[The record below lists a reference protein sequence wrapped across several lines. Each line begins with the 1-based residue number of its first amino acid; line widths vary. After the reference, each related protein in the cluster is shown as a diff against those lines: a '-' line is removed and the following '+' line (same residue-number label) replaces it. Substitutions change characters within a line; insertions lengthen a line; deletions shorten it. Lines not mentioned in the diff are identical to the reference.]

1 MGQHQR
7 AITEEAGTEG
17 EPPSQRVRHLLA
29 VARAEFV
36 ARGFDAVSIDAI
48 ARAGGVS
55 KETIYRH
62 FADKEALFR
71 AALEAAGA
79 EFTARARAV
88 HQAAAHPRIEL
99 AGLARTI
106 IDATVDQGMFSVLWV
121 ATSVAQRMPDFASL
135 LHDQQWTRME
145 PVRLALEEYARQQ
158 GLGRHVP
165 LELALDFGSL
175 AVEGPAMLMGF
186 PPPAAAERDRMAGQ
200 AALLFSQGIGPWI
213 GEAGSGAE
221 AGAAASEAARPDSLS
236 GPPDHIRTLLDVAAR
251 HFLEQGFEGAN
262 LDVIGA
268 EARVGRGTLYR
279 HFGSKAGLFAAALR
293 QHARRMAAIAAPPTL
308 PEGLMDRGA
317 LEAFL
322 DKAIAALASL
332 PSIRLHRAAI
342 SQSRRDPETGRAV
355 FTLLRAP
362 WVDALLRWL
371 APVNA
376 GGDREWLARQLLV
389 LATRGNRLLGA
400 ERVVSATDRRRYA
413 ERAASIFLDGFTSL
427 L

>member
-1 MGQHQR
+1 M
-7 AITEEAGTEG
+7 

-29 VARAEFV
+29 VARGEFV

-71 AALEAAGA
+71 AALDAAGA
-79 EFTARARAV
+79 EFSARAQAV
-88 HQAAAHPRIEL
+88 HEAAAHPRIEL
-99 AGLARTI
+99 AGLARAI

-121 ATSVAQRMPDFASL
+121 AASVAQRMPDYATL
-135 LHDQQWTRME
+135 LHDQQWMRME
-145 PVRLALEEYARQQ
+145 PVRVALEEYARQQ

-165 LELALDFGSL
+165 LDVALDFGSL
-175 AVEGPAMLMGF
+175 AVEGPALLMGS
-186 PPPAAAERDRMAGQ
+186 PPPLVADRDRMAER

-213 GEAGSGAE
+213 GKAQPAAGESASCDRP
-221 AGAAASEAARPDSLS
+221 AAAP
-236 GPPDHIRTLLDVAAR
+236 GHIRTLLDVAAR
-251 HFLEQGFEGAN
+251 HFLELGYEGAN
-262 LDVIGA
+262 LDLIGA

-293 QHARRMAAIAAPPTL
+293 HQAERMDSAPPPL
-308 PEGLMDRGA
+308 PAGKTDRAA
-317 LEAFL
+317 LESYL
-322 DKAIAALASL
+322 DSAISALASL

-342 SQSRRDPETGRAV
+342 SQSRRDPDTARAV

-362 WVDALLRWL
+362 WAGPIAEWL
-371 APVNA
+371 ASIGV
-376 GGDREWLARQLLV
+376 GEDRDWHARQLLV

-400 ERVVSATDRRRYA
+400 EQVISASDRRRYA
-413 ERAASIFLDGFTSL
+413 ARAVSIFIDGFTSL